1 MLNHQFLQST
11 STASILFR
19 ASDSKT
25 SFLQLLVPYSHAP
38 VAAAPPV
45 MNFTGGGGVG
55 RAPRLNAKGVDI
67 ETTPL
72 SKLQGSDNPLE
83 PFVPVHIP
91 RVPVSDNDD
100 DYGRACKLQHL
111 MAVMAPTSIP
121 DDDGVDYYVKHACCS
136 ALLVFQHPTLNL
148 IAHVISVNLQTSDA
162 TYMLKHVNWRQ
173 ALPN

>member
-1 MLNHQFLQST
+1 VLNHQFLQST

-25 SFLQLLVPYSHAP
+25 SSTTFSPLLPCPRGSG
-38 VAAAPPV
+38 AARLE
-45 MNFTGGGGVG
+45 FYGGGEVWVG
-55 RAPRLNAKGVDI
+55 HRAS
-67 ETTPL
+67 TPKA
-72 SKLQGSDNPLE
+72 STSRRPPCQNYRGSDNPLE

-100 DYGRACKLQHL
+100 AYGRACRLQHL

-162 TYMLKHVNWRQ
+162 TY
-173 ALPN
+173 A